1 LQQTTFVAP
10 LWLFPPKS
18 DKTLFFEPLGMI
30 FALFT
35 GNQTPSEKGLKREV
49 RR

>member
-1 LQQTTFVAP
+1 LQQTAFAAP
-10 LWLFPPKS
+10 LRLFSPES
-18 DKTLFFEPLGMI
+18 DKILFFEPLGMI

-35 GNQTPSEKGLKREV
+35 GNQTPSEKGLKIKV